1 MTAADARQA
10 TTTTMTTDEY
20 APDNDH
26 LHCSMQTIRT
36 IPFLDNV
43 SVAAFGA
50 HLRTDWQWAHLTH
63 THTHNRKS
71 FHINLCVI
79 FLSHHFHIIISIYT
93 FWPPFKMPYDRLKWV
108 LCSVYKNGGHINVV
122 AVVVHRMQTMA
133 KCERFNISLKNH
145 KTNYKLTLLLRWLV
159 CFLNLVMCFAVSPCV
174 CVCELW
180 MWADNGPERECGN
193 TRNVHHKRQR

>member
-1 MTAADARQA
+1 MRQI
-10 TTTTMTTDEY
+10 TTICIVVCKPF
-20 APDNDH
+20 A
-26 LHCSMQTIRT
+26 
-36 IPFLDNV
+36 PFLFSIMYRLLHSVHIFGPTDNE
-43 SVAAFGA
+43 
-50 HLRTDWQWAHLTH
+50 LTSH